1 VLDLLRQVL
10 REPTLPAEEFEIL
23 KRERLA
29 GLERMRTEPSAL
41 APRILAHLLSTYPK
55 DDVRYVPTIEEEIAR
70 VQAVTLDQVRMLY
83 HEYLGSGHGT
93 LAIVGDFDPDACT
106 EVLKKAMSG
115 WAAARPYARIA
126 WPVTAQP
133 PGTQQRIDTPDKAN
147 ATYTAGLVL
156 PLKDDD
162 PDYPALVMANFILG
176 GSTLASR
183 LGDRIRQQEGL
194 SYGVTSRFSAAALD
208 PHASFTVTA
217 ISNPQNIAKVAQAVR
232 EEMAR
237 LRRDGVSDTELARA
251 KAGYLQQLTV
261 RRTNDAALAGMLN
274 SLLFNHRTFAYY
286 SELEHKIASLTPEQV
301 AEAFRQHIDP
311 QKLVIISA
319 GDFDKTTTGGS

>member
-1 VLDLLRQVL
+1 
-10 REPTLPAEEFEIL
+10 
-23 KRERLA
+23 
-29 GLERMRTEPSAL
+29 
-41 APRILAHLLSTYPK
+41 
-55 DDVRYVPTIEEEIAR
+55 
-70 VQAVTLDQVRMLY
+70 
-83 HEYLGSGHGT
+83 
-93 LAIVGDFDPDACT
+93 
-106 EVLKKAMSG
+106 
-115 WAAARPYARIA
+115 
-126 WPVTAQP
+126 
-133 PGTQQRIDTPDKAN
+133 
-147 ATYTAGLVL
+147 VL

-217 ISNPQNIAKVAQAVR
+217 ISNPQNIAKVAQAVH

-237 LRRDGVSDTELARA
+237 LRRDGVSETELARA
-251 KAGYLQQLTV
+251 KSGYLQQRKV
-261 RRTNDAALAGMLN
+261 RRANDAALAGMLN

-286 SELEHKIASLTPEQV
+286 SELEHKIESLTPEQV

-319 GDFDKTTTGGS
+319 GDFAKTTTGGG